1 MKDVTT
7 YSNQALQVLN
17 QSELCGRQF
26 TVYGTAEQPLFKAAD
41 VAAMIEHTN
50 ATRMVEMVDEDEKV
64 IARTNDSLGR
74 DNSATFLT
82 EDGLYEVLMQSRKP
96 IAKEF
101 KKGVKTILKEIRTK
115 GGYMVANPDETPE
128 MIMAKALKMADATL
142 KRQQKELEAAQQT
155 IDSQNVQIQAAQGQ
169 IEEQQKRLD
178 HIEPMAQYTR
188 EVLQSTS
195 TFTLTQVAKDLG
207 FVSIHKFTAWAQER
221 GILYYQSGQWLPTS
235 KHSGNGYFT
244 TRTTKYVKADDTV
257 GTNIYTVVTERGR
270 AWLHQLIDK
279 TKAA

>member
-41 VAAMIEHTN
+41 VAEMIEHSN
-50 ATRMVEMVDEDEKV
+50 ITRMLEMVDDDEKGV
-64 IARTNDSLGR
+64 NQLLTPGGIQQVW
-74 DNSATFLT
+74 FLT

-115 GGYMVANPDETPE
+115 GGYIAAKADDTPEILMARALKIADET
-128 MIMAKALKMADATL
+128 M

>member
-1 MKDVTT
+1 MQQNSEK
-7 YSNQALQVLN
+7 SNQALQVLN

-41 VAAMIEHTN
+41 VAEMIEHSN
-50 ATRMVEMVDEDEKV
+50 ITRMLEMVDDDEKGV
-64 IARTNDSLGR
+64 NQLLTPGGIQQVW
-74 DNSATFLT
+74 FLT

-115 GGYMVANPDETPE
+115 GGYIAAKADDTPEILMARALKIADET
-128 MIMAKALKMADATL
+128 M